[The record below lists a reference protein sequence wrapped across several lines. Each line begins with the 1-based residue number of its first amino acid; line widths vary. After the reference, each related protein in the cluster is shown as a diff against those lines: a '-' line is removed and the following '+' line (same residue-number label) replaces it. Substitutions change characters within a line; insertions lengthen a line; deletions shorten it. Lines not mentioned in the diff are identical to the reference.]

1 MLLKQSRTG
10 QETQI
15 PMRTETPQPIRLAEY
30 TPYPFVIET
39 TDLEFVLDPEATRVR
54 STLKGTRTDTTKA
67 PMVLNGENLE
77 LLSITLNG
85 EKLGNNAYVLDD
97 EILTINDVPNE
108 FKLTVETQFSPKGN
122 RALSGLYM
130 SAGRYCTQ
138 CEAEGFRRI
147 TYYPDRPDVMSRFT
161 TRIEAMVENFPTLL
175 SNGNL
180 TASGSLPDG
189 RHFAAWS
196 DPFPKPAYLFALVAG
211 GFDMLEDSFTTMT
224 DRVIPLRIYVDP
236 GDAPRAAYA
245 MDALKRSM
253 KWDEEVFGRE
263 YDLDLFMIV
272 AVRDFNFGAMENKGL
287 NVFNSSVLLADA
299 DTATDLN
306 FERIESVVAHE
317 YFHNWTGNRI
327 TCRDWFQLCLKE
339 GLTVF
344 RDQEFSADMRGA
356 DISRIKDVIA
366 LRARQFPEDAGPL
379 VHPVRP
385 DHYLKIDNFY
395 TATIYEKGAE
405 LIRMLK
411 TLIGDE
417 AFAKGMDYYFETLD
431 GTAATIEQ
439 FLHAFETA
447 ADVDLTDF
455 QKWYGQ
461 AGTPRLSAHEEWDA
475 EKGTLTLTLH
485 QNTAPTSGQK
495 NKHAL
500 PMPVRIGLVG
510 DDGPVPMTLARET
523 SGPLERILILEKHE
537 QTWCF
542 SGLSSRPLVSLLRGF
557 SAPVHLE
564 QRREPQE
571 HARLMTSD
579 PDLFRRWEEAQS
591 YGLQVLVDLVK
602 DKGAPIDTTY
612 LDALG
617 ALASDTGIDPA
628 FAALAILPPS
638 ESEIFQ
644 HRQPADPGLI
654 RGAREKVLIAFA
666 EQHKEVLLS
675 ALERTRTT
683 TAFSPDAKG
692 AGQRALNGTA
702 LGVLARLGAKDGG
715 QLANEAFT
723 SADNMTDSLAALIA
737 LDRSG
742 STMFENALDTF
753 YNQWKGNPLVLDKW
767 FAVQAGSIRPDALK
781 RAERLL
787 KHPAYT
793 HDNPNRVRSLIGVF
807 SQGNQGAFHAPD
819 GCGYALL
826 ANEIKAIDPLNPAL
840 AARLLGAF
848 ECWQQL
854 EPVRSSL
861 MKATI
866 EDILQ
871 TPDLSPN
878 SYEIASRQLGK

>member
-1 MLLKQSRTG
+1 MPTD
-10 QETQI
+10 
-15 PMRTETPQPIRLAEY
+15 TPQPTRLADY
-30 TPYPFVIET
+30 TPYPFAIET
-39 TDLEFVLDPEATRVR
+39 TDLDFVLEPDATRVR
-54 STLKGTRTDTTKA
+54 TTLKGRRTGAMDA

-77 LLSITLNG
+77 LVNIALNG
-85 EKLGNNAYVLDD
+85 ETLGNNSYEFDD
-97 EILTINDVPNE
+97 ETLTITNLPNKFE
-108 FKLTVETQFSPKGN
+108 LVIETQFSPKDN

-147 TYYPDRPDVMSRFT
+147 TYYPDRPDVMSRFS
-161 TRIEAMVENFPTLL
+161 TRIEAPKDSFPTLL

-180 TASGSLPDG
+180 TASGSLPGG
-189 RHFAAWS
+189 RHFAQWN

-211 GFDMLEDSFTTMT
+211 GFDMIEDSFTTMSN
-224 DRVIPLRIYVDP
+224 RVIPLRIYVDP
-236 GDAPRAAYA
+236 GDASRAVYA

-253 KWDEEVFGRE
+253 KWDEDVFGRE

-299 DTATDLN
+299 ETATDLN

-327 TCRDWFQLCLKE
+327 TCRDWFHLCLKE

-379 VHPVRP
+379 AHPVRP

-447 ADVDLTDF
+447 ADVDLSNF
-455 QKWYGQ
+455 KQWYNQ
-461 AGTPRLSAHEEWDA
+461 AGTPHLRANESWNA
-475 EKGTLTLTLH
+475 ENGILTLTLH
-485 QNTAPTSGQK
+485 QHTEPTPGQNDK
-495 NKHAL
+495 RPL
-500 PMPVRIGLVG
+500 PMPVRTGLIGNN
-510 DDGPVPMTLARET
+510 GPVPMTLDGET
-523 SGPLERILILEKHE
+523 SIGPVERILVLEQAE
-537 QTWCF
+537 QSWCF
-542 SGLSSRPLVSLLRGF
+542 TGLTVRPLVSLLRGF

-564 QRREPQE
+564 QERKSGER
-571 HARLMTSD
+571 ARLMTSD

-591 YGLQVLVDLVK
+591 YGLEVLLTLVK
-602 DKGAPIDTTY
+602 DENTPVDSAY

-617 ALASDTGIDPA
+617 ALASDTSIEPA
-628 FAALAILPPS
+628 FAALVIMPPL
-638 ESEIFQ
+638 ESTVFQ
-644 HRQPADPGLI
+644 HMPLADPGRI
-654 RGAREKVLIAFA
+654 HTAREKLLNTFA
-666 EQHKEVLLS
+666 NTQKS
-675 ALERTRTT
+675 ALLETFNRTRSTEP
-683 TAFSPDAKG
+683 FSPDAKG
-692 AGQRALNGTA
+692 AGRRALHGTV
-702 LGVLARLGAKDGG
+702 LGLLARLKDNQGTM
-715 QLANEAFT
+715 LAADIFT
-723 SADNMTDSLAALIA
+723 KADNMTQSLAALFA

-742 STMFENALDTF
+742 SALFDKSLEAF
-753 YNQWKGNPLVLDKW
+753 YNQWKDNPLVLDKW
-767 FAVQAGSIRPDALK
+767 FSVQAASIRLDSLD
-781 RAERLL
+781 RVERLL
-787 KHPAYT
+787 EHPDFT

-807 SQGNQGAFHAPD
+807 SQGNQHAFHAAD
-819 GCGYALL
+819 GRGYALL
-826 ANEIKAIDPLNPAL
+826 ARQIKIIDPLNPAL

-848 ECWQQL
+848 ESWRQL
-854 EPVRSSL
+854 EPVRSVL
-861 MKATI
+861 IKNTL
-866 EDILQ
+866 EDILK
-871 TPDLSPN
+871 TTDLSPN
-878 SYEIASRQLGK
+878 SYEMASRQLG